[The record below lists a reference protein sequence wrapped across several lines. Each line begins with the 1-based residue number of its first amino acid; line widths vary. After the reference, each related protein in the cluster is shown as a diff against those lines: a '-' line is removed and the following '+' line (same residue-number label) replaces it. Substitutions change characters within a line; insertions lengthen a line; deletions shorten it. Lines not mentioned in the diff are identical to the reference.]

1 MATRHIPWALGAVL
15 LLAAHRLPAQ
25 QSTEDQPDNPEV
37 VALSLRGVKAVDKG
51 ELQQS
56 IATTASH
63 CNGLILTPFCWI
75 SKSPA
80 IYKHEYLDRTE
91 LRRDVL
97 RIRVFYWK
105 RGYRDTE
112 VDTTVAKK
120 AGGVAVTFRIK
131 EGPPTLVRKIA
142 VGPETPVLNAKD
154 VRSAMVLKVNKPL
167 NLLQLDTSIVNLS
180 NKLWDRGY
188 ADAVI
193 RTDTVV
199 VDTAT
204 HWADVSIGVDPRWKA
219 TIGSIRVAGNE
230 RVDERTIR
238 NSLVMHEG
246 AVYRRAE
253 VVESQRNLYESQ
265 LFRHAAIVVPP
276 QGDSVKTI
284 EVTVREAPL
293 RDARISTGF
302 NTVEFV
308 QLEGRFRHYNFF
320 GGARQLDISGAIGNL
335 LAPQLNGNFPFR
347 NAFKNIDEPAL
358 SAFELPTWQA
368 SADIRQP
375 WFQNARNTIGFGVFA
390 HRRSQAPVYI
400 DRGEGVS
407 ATFTRELAVRTPA
420 SAVYRFE
427 FTRIEAGDLYFCVYY
442 GVCDTE
448 TIRAQQKP
456 QRLSPIALTA
466 QIDRTNELF
475 SPTKGI
481 LGRLELEHADSYTG
495 SDYAYARGD
504 ADLAIYRRLGGPHS
518 VLALHARLGIVRPL
532 HEDALHPRK
541 RFYAGGSQS
550 VRGYGENQ
558 LGPRALTIP
567 ASKLAT
573 IGCDAGAANFTACDP
588 NGPVLDSL
596 TGQPRLDASGKMS
609 YLESRDFTP
618 RPLGGTSDIE
628 GSVEYRFPIW
638 QALSGAAFVDAGI
651 VGNAGLQDLAHGTG
665 AVTPGAGVRYRSPV
679 GPIRV
684 DIAWNPAIA
693 EDLQVYTER
702 TNANG
707 VRELVPLD
715 VRYRY
720 QPDRGLLKQLT
731 LHLSIGEAF

>member
-1 MATRHIPWALGAVL
+1 MAMRHIPWALGAGL
-15 LLAAHRLPAQ
+15 LLAAPRLPAQ
-25 QSTEDQPDNPEV
+25 QSAADQPDNPEV
-37 VALSLRGVKAVDKG
+37 VALSLRGVKAIDKG

-142 VGPETPVLNAKD
+142 VGPETPVLSAKD
-154 VRSAMVLKVNKPL
+154 VRSAMALKVNKPL
-167 NLLQLDTSIVNLS
+167 NLLQLDTSLVNLS

-204 HWADVSIGVDPRWKA
+204 HWADVSIAVDPRWRA
-219 TIGSIRVAGNE
+219 TIGAIRIAGNE
-230 RVDERTIR
+230 QVDERTIR

-246 AVYRRAE
+246 ELYRRAE

-308 QLEGRFRHYNFF
+308 QLEGRFRHFNFF
-320 GGARQLDISGAIGNL
+320 GGARQLDLSAAIGNL

-347 NAFKNIDEPAL
+347 DAFKNIGEPQL
-358 SAFELPTWQA
+358 SAFELPTWQG

-375 WFQNARNTIGFGVFA
+375 WFQNARNTIGFGIFA
-390 HRRSQAPVYI
+390 HRRSQATLACPYDVMSTGPGRSWAGC
-400 DRGEGVS
+400 RGASSAAPGVASS
-407 ATFTRELAVRTPA
+407 A
-420 SAVYRFE
+420 
-427 FTRIEAGDLYFCVYY
+427 
-442 GVCDTE
+442 
-448 TIRAQQKP
+448 
-456 QRLSPIALTA
+456 
-466 QIDRTNELF
+466 
-475 SPTKGI
+475 
-481 LGRLELEHADSYTG
+481 
-495 SDYAYARGD
+495 
-504 ADLAIYRRLGGPHS
+504 
-518 VLALHARLGIVRPL
+518 
-532 HEDALHPRK
+532 
-541 RFYAGGSQS
+541 
-550 VRGYGENQ
+550 
-558 LGPRALTIP
+558 
-567 ASKLAT
+567 
-573 IGCDAGAANFTACDP
+573 
-588 NGPVLDSL
+588 
-596 TGQPRLDASGKMS
+596 
-609 YLESRDFTP
+609 
-618 RPLGGTSDIE
+618 
-628 GSVEYRFPIW
+628 
-638 QALSGAAFVDAGI
+638 
-651 VGNAGLQDLAHGTG
+651 
-665 AVTPGAGVRYRSPV
+665 
-679 GPIRV
+679 
-684 DIAWNPAIA
+684 
-693 EDLQVYTER
+693 
-702 TNANG
+702 
-707 VRELVPLD
+707 
-715 VRYRY
+715 
-720 QPDRGLLKQLT
+720 
-731 LHLSIGEAF
+731 